1 MLHDTR
7 LLSVRRA
14 IIMERSVRIL
24 PRLTRYEDTRSE
36 FSEASGM
43 ESDNFPP
50 SLPPFLSDSSGYL
63 HVEWSRRSSDM
74 SGVIRRYLP
83 WLLSRSVA
91 PALLIH
97 ASHMPCG
104 KQCLKSSCVVVVVSF
119 RNGIVGVEHVRQYIH
134 LLIQR
139 LEIAMPP
146 ASPFT
151 AMVQPQS
158 NLGTAALRVMMAR

>member
-1 MLHDTR
+1 
-7 LLSVRRA
+7 
-14 IIMERSVRIL
+14 MERSVRIL

-50 SLPPFLSDSSGYL
+50 CLLPSLPPFLSDYSGYL

-83 WLLSRSVA
+83 RLLSTSVA

-97 ASHMPCG
+97 ASNMPCR
-104 KQCLKSSCVVVVVSF
+104 KQSLKSSCVVVVSL
-119 RNGIVGVEHVRQYIH
+119 RSGIVGVEHVRHCIH
-134 LLIQR
+134 LLIHR

-146 ASPFT
+146 ASPLA

-158 NLGTAALRVMMAR
+158 NLGTAALRVMMARCLC

>member
-1 MLHDTR
+1 
-7 LLSVRRA
+7 
-14 IIMERSVRIL
+14 MEQLVRIL

-50 SLPPFLSDSSGYL
+50 FLRPSVPPFLSDSSGYL

-83 WLLSRSVA
+83 WLLSSSVA
-91 PALLIH
+91 PALLIR

-119 RNGIVGVEHVRQYIH
+119 RNGIVGVEHVRQCIH
-134 LLIQR
+134 LLIHR

-146 ASPFT
+146 ASPLA

-158 NLGTAALRVMMAR
+158 NHGTAALRVMMAR